1 MRWDKA
7 IHGEELTWRD
17 TLSLIQYYDGVF
29 RAQVFVMS
37 LSVALLAFAKAY
49 QRHAIL
55 GLCSLL
61 ILITMMYSIY
71 IMVQLTRVLRKC
83 PYYTKVTSVYYFVA
97 TVCLFLIGLLVIL
110 NVDWEVLVKERKL
123 KFSLVTKDDILPNL
137 TK

>member
-7 IHGEELTWRD
+7 INGGDLTWRD
-17 TLSLIQYYDGVF
+17 TLSLVQYYDGVF

-49 QRHAIL
+49 QRYAIL

-61 ILITMMYSIY
+61 ILITMLYSTY

-83 PYYTKVTSVYYFVA
+83 PYYTKATSAYYFVA
-97 TVCLFLIGLLVIL
+97 TMVLFLIGLFVIL
-110 NVDWEVLVKERKL
+110 NVDWEVLLKERRL
-123 KFSLVTKDDILPNL
+123 RFNLVTKDDTPKKN
-137 TK
+137 